1 MPKKIRYR
9 LEPLLKLK
17 ERRKRQT
24 EIALSRAI
32 QKLDDEKEK
41 LKKLTDL
48 KDAVIRKRDHARN
61 DMNDKVATG
70 QARVKESQFHLGF
83 MMKLHDDQ
91 KKVEDEIKDQ
101 TENVVYAEEKLKRA
115 KRDYLDAAQE
125 LNVMEKHKELWA
137 KKEKKALD
145 AKENKLMNE
154 LGNTVYQLNRMR
166 S

>member
-1 MPKKIRYR
+1 MPKKNRYR
-9 LEPLLKLK
+9 LEPLLQLK

-24 EIALSRAI
+24 EIALSKAI
-32 QKLDDEKEK
+32 KKLDDEKEK

-48 KDAVIRKRDHARN
+48 KKEVIRQREHARN
-61 DMNDKVATG
+61 DMNQKVATG
-70 QARVKESQFHLGF
+70 QARIKESQFHLGF
-83 MMKLHDDQ
+83 MIKLQDDQ

-101 TENVVYAEEKLKRA
+101 TENVVHAEEKLKRA
-115 KRDYLDAAQE
+115 RRDYLDAAQE
-125 LNVMEKHKELWA
+125 LNVMEKHKELWT
-137 KKEKKALD
+137 KKEKKTLD